1 MSRYDI
7 YISVILANM
16 NGLCTLL
23 ADSAHTSDIWSNPGI
38 FHYCLWVFLAQG
50 PQIMLKMASSEKTV
64 TSRKFF
70 SSSNFVRTRQQK
82 FI

>member
-7 YISVILANM
+7 YISVFLANM

-23 ADSAHTSDIWSNPGI
+23 ADSAHNSDVWSSPRI
-38 FHYCLWVFLAQG
+38 LHHCLWVSLAQG
-50 PQIMLKMASSEKTV
+50 PHIMLKMASSEKTV

-70 SSSNFVRTRQQK
+70 LSSNFVRT
-82 FI
+82 